1 MAIAYPGYGAV
12 PPGQTHANLVVG
24 GGGASTA
31 GQVLTVANGT
41 GTTFATAN
49 TTWSNNTKMTA
60 HGELHLEGDN
70 ADIVINGV
78 RLSETLR
85 AINDRLSIL
94 QINPELHSKYDN
106 LRQAYEHYKTLEA
119 LLYEQEKAEK

>member
-1 MAIAYPGYGAV
+1 MAVVTPRGYG
-12 PPGQTHANLVVG
+12 NLTVG
-24 GGGASTA
+24 GSAGGA

-41 GTTFATAN
+41 GSTFATASA
-49 TTWSNNTKMTA
+49 TWSNSTNTKMTA
-60 HGELHLEGDN
+60 QGELHLEGDN
-70 ADIVINGV
+70 ADIVVNGV
-78 RLSETLR
+78 RLSDTLK

-119 LLYEQEKAEK
+119 LLYETEKAEK

>member
-1 MAIAYPGYGAV
+1 MANTY
-12 PPGQTHANLVVG
+12 ANLTVG
-24 GGGASTA
+24 GTGGAS
-31 GQVLTVANGT
+31 GQVMTVVSGT
-41 GTTFATAN
+41 GTTWANSNTA
-49 TTWSNNTKMTA
+49 KMTA
-60 HGELHLEGDN
+60 KGELHLEGDT
-70 ADIVINGV
+70 ADIVINGA
-78 RLSETLR
+78 RLSDTLK

>member
-1 MAIAYPGYGAV
+1 MSVYTATNPVNYG
-12 PPGQTHANLVVG
+12 NLTLSA
-24 GGGASTA
+24 ASATT

-41 GTTFATAN
+41 GATWA
-49 TTWSNNTKMTA
+49 NNTKMTA
-60 HGELHLEGDN
+60 KGELHLEGDN

-78 RLSETLR
+78 RLSETLK

-119 LLYEQEKAEK
+119 LLYEAEKAEK

>member
-1 MAIAYPGYGAV
+1 MAVVTPRGY
-12 PPGQTHANLVVG
+12 ANLTVG
-24 GGGASTA
+24 GVAGGA

-41 GTTFATAN
+41 GATWA
-49 TTWSNNTKMTA
+49 NNTKMTA
-60 HGELHLEGDN
+60 KGELHLEGDN
-70 ADIVINGV
+70 ADIVVNGV
-78 RLSETLR
+78 KLSETLK

>member
-1 MAIAYPGYGAV
+1 MAVAYPGYSNV
-12 PPGQTHANLVVG
+12 TIG
-24 GGGASTA
+24 GSAGGAGS
-31 GQVLTVANGT
+31 GQVLTIAGGAGGTMVSAN
-41 GTTFATAN
+41 A
-49 TTWSNNTKMTA
+49 TWSNNTKMTA
-60 HGELHLEGDN
+60 RGELHLEGEG
-70 ADIVINGV
+70 ADLVINGIK
-78 RLSETLR
+78 LSDTLK

>member
-1 MAIAYPGYGAV
+1 MGVVYPGYGAV
-12 PPGQTHANLVVG
+12 PPGANYSNLTVG
-24 GGGASTA
+24 VGASSTS

-41 GTTFATAN
+41 SASWA
-49 TTWSNNTKMTA
+49 NNTKMTA
-60 HGELHLEGDN
+60 HGELNIEGDN
-70 ADIVINGV
+70 ADIVVNGV
-78 RLSETLR
+78 RLSETLK

-119 LLYEQEKAEK
+119 LLYEQETAEK

>member
-1 MAIAYPGYGAV
+1 MSVVYPAINPVNYG
-12 PPGQTHANLVVG
+12 NLTVG
-24 GGGASTA
+24 GGS
-31 GQVLTVANGT
+31 GQVITVANGT
-41 GTTFATAN
+41 GASWAN
-49 TTWSNNTKMTA
+49 SNSAKMTA
-60 HGELHLEGDN
+60 RGELHIEGEG

-78 RLSETLR
+78 RLNDTLK
-85 AINDRLSIL
+85 AINERLSIL

>member
-1 MAIAYPGYGAV
+1 MSIYYGNV
-12 PPGQTHANLVVG
+12 IVG
-24 GGGASTA
+24 GHGGGSSTS
-31 GQVLTVANGT
+31 GQVLTVTNGT
-41 GTTFATAN
+41 GGTFATAN
-49 TTWSNNTKMTA
+49 ATWANNTKMTA
-60 HGELHLEGDN
+60 KGELHLEGEN
-70 ADIVINGV
+70 ADIVVNGV
-78 RLSETLR
+78 RLSETLK

>member
-1 MAIAYPGYGAV
+1 MAVVTPRGYG
-12 PPGQTHANLVVG
+12 NLTIG
-24 GGGASTA
+24 GGGS

-41 GTTFATAN
+41 GGTFATAN
-49 TTWSNNTKMTA
+49 ATWANNTKMTA

-70 ADIVINGV
+70 ADIVVNGV

-94 QINPELHSKYDN
+94 QINPELHSKYHN